1 MPQTDQHLS
10 TVSGQKQS
18 SKLFGQI
25 LDINPQTEKLKDI
38 CRILLDQDTPYSKT
52 LEDLAFCETSL
63 EEKTRLAPKEI
74 ETLRLGNQESE
85 DFCLGSMSHLREFPQ
100 TLKKEFLLP
109 DLIFD
114 RRLTQR
120 ELLVHKRQQRERRQS
135 WNELFEQRTKMTP
148 EKKLAR
154 QRTYILLDVSAS
166 TEARNRLVVEKAIAI
181 AYLESNQKGKGEVF
195 YRPFNHEPGGL
206 RTCKSPSELR
216 SLINGDVMPQQ
227 AIGQTNLQLVLET
240 ALKDLD
246 DPLSDTPAEILLLT
260 DGLAPLDLPSLLE
273 MAGQH
278 KIHTVLVG
286 GKLPSTEELSL
297 RERFKPIHL
306 DRYRK
311 IANEID
317 PKKREQLREPLNELF
332 NKDREHH
339 HKPSVDEL
347 ENHLENLSREK
358 NLEALSRE
366 TQGLFIHVPDL
377 PEAWTCQD
385 AQIDVIANRIS
396 EIETLLLESCA
407 TDLEKEQLVDE
418 LLALRN
424 YIDELKGLSNTSTQ
438 TQEWKNLKDKIAQIT
453 LSSEEL
459 QSILNNIKVNWTSHQ
474 PSGGS
479 RIGFFRLLRILF
491 GQLFK
496 KR

>member
-1 MPQTDQHLS
+1 LSQADQPSPITLE
-10 TVSGQKQS
+10 QKQS

-25 LDINPQTEKLKDI
+25 LNINPQTEKLKDI
-38 CRILLDQDTPYSKT
+38 CRILLDQETPYSKT
-52 LEDLAFCETSL
+52 LEDLAFCESKL
-63 EEKTRLAPKEI
+63 EEKTRLAPKEV

-85 DFCLGSMSHLREFPQ
+85 DFCLGTMSHLREFPQ

-109 DLIFD
+109 DMIFD

-166 TEARNRLVVEKAIAI
+166 TESRNRLVVEKAIAI

-206 RTCKSPSELR
+206 RYCKSPCELR
-216 SLINGDVMPQQ
+216 SLINGDVMPQP
-227 AIGQTNLQLVLET
+227 AIGQTNLQLILET

-260 DGLAPLDLPSLLE
+260 DGLAPLELTSLLD

-286 GKLPSTEELSL
+286 GNLPSSDDLSL
-297 RERFKPIHL
+297 RKRFKSIHV
-306 DRYRK
+306 DRFRR
-311 IANEID
+311 IANETD

-339 HKPSVDEL
+339 QQPSVDEL
-347 ENHLENLSREK
+347 ETHLENLSREQT
-358 NLEALSRE
+358 LEALSRE

-385 AQIDVIANRIS
+385 SQIEVIANRIS
-396 EIETLLLESCA
+396 EIEALLSQA
-407 TDLEKEQLVDE
+407 SSTDLEKEQLVDE

-424 YIDELKGLSNTSTQ
+424 YIDELKGLSNNPKQ
-438 TQEWKNLKDKIAQIT
+438 TQDWKNLKDKIAQIT

-459 QSILNNIKVNWTSHQ
+459 QSILNNAKVNWTNHQ
-474 PSGGS
+474 QTEGTRLGL
-479 RIGFFRLLRILF
+479 FRLLRILL

-496 KR
+496 KK